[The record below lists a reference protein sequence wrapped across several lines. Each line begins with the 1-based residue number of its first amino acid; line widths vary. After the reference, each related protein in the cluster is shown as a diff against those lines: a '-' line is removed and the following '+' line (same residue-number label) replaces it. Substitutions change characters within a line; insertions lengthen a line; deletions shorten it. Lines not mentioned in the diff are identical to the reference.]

1 MDCFMESMLQITG
14 ESIVADLPV
23 FAVIAV
29 WNLFVLLFLSKKVY
43 QYALKKGRSTN
54 SSIYFSR
61 KAIHFL
67 AGGLTAM
74 LLPFVAHEP
83 FLPALMAFGLAII
96 TYLPHKLNRRM
107 YWFQDPENIYD
118 VDFTLSW
125 GLIILFTWYIDRSF
139 WLGVIPVLFMAYG
152 DGITGLIRNLKYNK
166 RTKAWEGTAGMLL
179 LCIIIGAKMGF
190 AGIFAGILCSL
201 VERLENIDDNITVP
215 ATGLFILLAAHYYIP
230 ALTIPLY

>member
-1 MDCFMESMLQITG
+1 MEAVFQISL
-14 ESIVADLPV
+14 ESILADLPA

-29 WNLFVLLFLSKKVY
+29 WNLFVILFLSKKVY
-43 QYALKKGRSTN
+43 QTALKKGRSIN
-54 SSIYFSR
+54 SSMYFSR
-61 KAIHFL
+61 KVIHFL

-74 LLPFVAHEP
+74 LLPFVANETA
-83 FLPALMAFGLAII
+83 LPAATAFGLALI

-107 YWFQDPENIYD
+107 YWFQDPENLYD

-125 GLIILFTWYIDRSF
+125 GLIVLFTWYIDRSF

-152 DGITGLIRNLKYNK
+152 DGITGIIRNLKYNK

-190 AGIFAGILCSL
+190 AGVFAGIVCTLI
-201 VERLENIDDNITVP
+201 ERVENIDDNITVP
-215 ATGLFILLAAHYYIP
+215 ASGLFILLSAHYYSP
-230 ALTIPLY
+230 SLTAPFY

>member
-1 MDCFMESMLQITG
+1 MASIFLITW

-23 FAVIAV
+23 FAVIIV
-29 WNLFVLLFLSKKVY
+29 WNLFVLLFLSKKIY
-43 QYALKKGRSTN
+43 QYTLKKGRSIN

-61 KAIHFL
+61 KAIHFF

-83 FLPALMAFGLAII
+83 ILPALTAFGLAFM

-125 GLIILFTWYIDRSF
+125 GLIILFTWYIDSSF
-139 WLGVIPVLFMAYG
+139 WLGVVPVLFMAYG
-152 DGITGLIRNLKYNK
+152 DGITGIIRNLKYNK
-166 RTKAWEGTAGMLL
+166 RTKAWEGTAGMLAF
-179 LCIIIGAKMGF
+179 CIIIGAKMGF

-201 VERLENIDDNITVP
+201 VERIENIDDNITVP
-215 ATGLFILLAAHYYIP
+215 ITGMLILLAAHYYFP
-230 ALTIPLY
+230 SLTVSLY

>member
-1 MDCFMESMLQITG
+1 
-14 ESIVADLPV
+14 
-23 FAVIAV
+23 
-29 WNLFVLLFLSKKVY
+29 
-43 QYALKKGRSTN
+43 
-54 SSIYFSR
+54 
-61 KAIHFL
+61 
-67 AGGLTAM
+67 M

-83 FLPALMAFGLAII
+83 VLPALLAFGLAFI

-230 ALTIPLY
+230 CSYCPSLLIFHQTGIFWLPVFLNYLTFLASPFSASFCSSSSCPASHF

>member
-1 MDCFMESMLQITG
+1 MEDVLQISW

-29 WNLFVLLFLSKKVY
+29 WNLFVLLILSKKVY
-43 QYALKKGRSTN
+43 QLSLKKGRSTN

-74 LLPFVAHEP
+74 LLPFIAHEP
-83 FLPALMAFGLAII
+83 VLPAVTAFGLAFM

-107 YWFQDPENIYD
+107 YWFQDPENLYD

-125 GLIILFTWYIDRSF
+125 GLIILFTWYVDRSF
-139 WLGVIPVLFMAYG
+139 WLGVVPVLFMAYG
-152 DGITGLIRNLKYNK
+152 DGITGVIRNLKYNK
-166 RTKAWEGTAGMLL
+166 RTKAWEGTAGMFVM
-179 LCIIIGAKMGF
+179 CIIIGAKMGF
-190 AGIFAGILCSL
+190 AGIFAGIVCSL
-201 VERLENIDDNITVP
+201 VERIEGIDDNITVP
-215 ATGLFILLAAHYYIP
+215 AAGLLILLTAHYYFP
-230 ALTIPLY
+230 SFTVPFY